1 MYCVLATYHF
11 GDPWGWGGFESFL
24 GFDTPPSALRDK
36 ELSRALMLVVAVAK
50 EKLFSLGK

>member
-11 GDPWGWGGFESFL
+11 GDPWGWGGFESFS

-36 ELSRALMLVVAVAK
+36 ELSGALMLVAVAK